1 MSRFGRKASAVARE
15 ANATWRWRW
24 PVEKFGGFGLRPG
37 GYARRPNG
45 IERIDLSP
53 RQHSCAPR
61 RRGYR
66 GGELGVLELLD
77 AYRGAEEDEE
87 RALDL
92 EFQARRA
99 RIELELSSGGYAP

>member
-1 MSRFGRKASAVARE
+1 
-15 ANATWRWRW
+15 
-24 PVEKFGGFGLRPG
+24 
-37 GYARRPNG
+37 
-45 IERIDLSP
+45 
-53 RQHSCAPR
+53 
-61 RRGYR
+61 
-66 GGELGVLELLD
+66 VLELLD